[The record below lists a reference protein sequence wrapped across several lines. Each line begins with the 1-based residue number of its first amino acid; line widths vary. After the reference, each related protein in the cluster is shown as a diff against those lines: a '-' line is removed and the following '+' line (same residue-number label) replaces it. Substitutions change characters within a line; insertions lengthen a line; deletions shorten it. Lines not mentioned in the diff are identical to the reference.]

1 MNNTNKVFKISIG
14 LIVIGLILSIVGYLM
29 GGKTQLG
36 LTKSG
41 IKVLSDEQVTINKEL
56 NPFTQIEINL
66 DYYNQIEIITAD
78 TFKIEATYNV
88 GVNEFTYEVKDQVL
102 KINQNPSSTFS
113 ILNLDFSTALSHLK
127 VYVPNNTEL
136 HSIQIQT
143 QNSKVELSDLNID
156 DLLIKNDY
164 GKNTLTNIEA
174 NQINLIS
181 SSATVEL
188 ENIQTIHLELENDY
202 GQNNFKD
209 IKATTLKLKGNSSN
223 MEMRQL
229 NAHKLEIN
237 NDYGDVKIKN
247 MKVENLIASL
257 QSGDLSIENGEVD
270 CTTIDNKYGSIELN
284 YKGNLSD
291 YSYEILNKY
300 GTTTLKHNQDG
311 HVSKISNDGNLIYS
325 IESDKNINISGESS
339 SIKVSIFQ

>member
-1 MNNTNKVFKISIG
+1 MNNTKKIFKISIA

-41 IKVLSDEQVTINKEL
+41 VKVLSDEQVTINEEL
-56 NPFTQIEINL
+56 NPFNQIEINL

-88 GVNEFTYEVKDQVL
+88 GVNEFTYEVKDEIL
-102 KINQNPSSTFS
+102 KINQAPSSTFS
-113 ILNLDFSTALSHLK
+113 ILNLDFSTAFSNLK
-127 VYVPNNTEL
+127 IYIPNNTEL
-136 HSIQIQT
+136 HSIQIKT
-143 QNSKVELSDLNID
+143 QNSKIKLSYLNIE
-156 DLLIKNDY
+156 DLLIKNNY
-164 GKNTLTNIEA
+164 GKNILTNIEA
-174 NQINLIS
+174 NQIDLIS

-209 IKATTLKLKGNSSN
+209 IKATTIKLKGNSSN
-223 MEMRQL
+223 MKLRQL
-229 NAHKLEIN
+229 NANELEIN
-237 NDYGDVKIKN
+237 NDYGDVKIEN
-247 MKVENLIASL
+247 VKVKNLIANL

-284 YKGNLSD
+284 YKGSLSD

-300 GTTTLKHNQDG
+300 GTTTLKHNQDD
-311 HVSKISNDGNLIYS
+311 HISKISNDGNLIHS
-325 IESDKNINISGESS
+325 IESDKNISISGESS
-339 SIKVSIFQ
+339 SIKVSLLN